1 MPVVCSVML
10 PFAAEG
16 MNVSFLGDNFCF
28 GISAFCAGVL
38 TFALMLL
45 CCGNC
50 NSPVAVGV
58 SGLVDYLAA
67 PWIFAYLPV
76 VGAVL

>member
-16 MNVSFLGDNFCF
+16 MNVCVLGDNFLF
-28 GISAFCAGVL
+28 GVSAFCAGVL

-45 CCGNC
+45 CCGDR